1 MRMPS
6 RSTTS
11 ILLLTMSLELGGAE
25 THLVSLAKNLKARGW
40 DVTVASAGGSLVQSL
55 SLSGIPHF
63 DAPLNSRS
71 PLNMAKAAG
80 TVKHLVRTREV
91 GLVHAHARIPAWIS
105 EGIARRAGVPMVVTY
120 HGTFVS
126 GPFWNYFTRP
136 GDRTIAISP
145 DIKDYIVREF
155 GFDPERITVI
165 PNGIDLDVF
174 APASPAERL
183 EARAS
188 FGVGGSQGPVIV
200 YASRIEHDLTEVTK
214 KVARAAEILQPK
226 YPDLALL
233 IAGDGDGVAELGK
246 VVAESQRQHGQRNRA
261 LSGIREGYARAYAA
275 ADVVVGMSRVALEA
289 SACER
294 PCHNRG
300 AGRAVWTHHSRYGPV
315 LEECNFTTRGAPSP
329 FRRTPLRPK
338 STLFWLT
345 AKRERV
351 LPRFAREIVASK
363 HSMERVTLETE
374 KVYRGY
380 GQKKL
385 ESRNPFSPHSSIT
398 IETISN
404 GGPNIAYFDG
414 ISRFVP

>member
-165 PNGIDLDVF
+165 PNGIDLGIF

-246 VVAESQRQHGQRNRA
+246 VVAEVNDNTG
-261 LSGIREGYARAYAA
+261 RETVRCLGYVKDTARAYAA

-294 PCHNRG
+294 PVII
-300 AGRAVWTHHSRYGPV
+300 AGPGGLFGPITPDTAPS

-329 FRRTPLRPK
+329 LTPD
-338 STLFWLT
+338 TLAAEIDALL
-345 AKRERV
+345 ADSEKRAS
-351 LPRFAREIVASK
+351 LARFAREIVASK

-374 KVYRGY
+374 KVYRAAMG
-380 GQKKL
+380 K
-385 ESRNPFSPHSSIT
+385 RN
-398 IETISN
+398 
-404 GGPNIAYFDG
+404 
-414 ISRFVP
+414 